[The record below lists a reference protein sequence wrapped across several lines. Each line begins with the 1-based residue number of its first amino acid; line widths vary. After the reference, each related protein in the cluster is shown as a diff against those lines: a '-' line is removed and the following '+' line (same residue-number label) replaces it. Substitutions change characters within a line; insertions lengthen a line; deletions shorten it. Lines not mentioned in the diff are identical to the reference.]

1 MKPKLLLIAFILFSS
16 IGYSQLIEIRGKIV
30 DSTTGISLPGVNI
43 KQKNSNNNVS
53 SDIDG
58 NFVFYNLNS
67 GSTIVFSFI
76 GYKNYELKVS
86 KSEKINV
93 FLNEDTKSLEEVVV
107 LGYSSKKKKYITG
120 AVAVLSSKTIQ
131 ELRPIKVEQALQGTV
146 SGLTVTAQSGAP
158 GAGLNIRIR
167 GVGTNGKPDA
177 TVLIDGSIGDLSIL
191 NPEDIESITVLKDA
205 QAAIYGTLGANGI
218 VIVTTKQGKKNS
230 KTKVTFNNYT
240 GFQETTKELKLLD
253 ATEYAL
259 LLNESYANGG
269 QALPYTNVS
278 GLGTGTNWQ
287 KEVFN
292 KAPIINSDFTVSGGS
307 DKITYALSASDL
319 KQEGIIGQAKSG
331 FKRNTARLALGID
344 LSPKFKVQSNFIYTY
359 VNRKSLSE
367 NGLGSVL
374 FNALNTASVLP
385 TRDLNGNYTL
395 VPVTGYGVEV
405 INPLAQIENT
415 YNDYDLKKLNGNVKL
430 TYDVVK
436 NFKITSRIGFNTSN
450 SNGKSFS
457 KIVNYGGKVFDVTRS
472 SVSQNKINDNDY
484 TFDLFGE
491 YEKTFFGNHKIKATI
506 GTTVYK
512 QFGSGLFATGYDV
525 PNNSWDYADI
535 SLAQGFV
542 AASSVGSYKYDERR
556 LSHFAFLDY
565 SYKGKY
571 LISGTIRRDLSTK
584 FGPNKRVAIFPG
596 VTAGWLVTEE
606 SFLKKSNFL
615 NFLKV
620 RGSYG
625 VLGNDQIPNNSYIGS
640 LTNGSTYVFDGN
652 LVNGTAIGVLPN
664 PYVQWEEAKK
674 FDVGFDLKILNEK
687 IDITSDY
694 FDETR
699 SSLLLIGVP
708 VSGITGVG
716 APGSGAPTK
725 NAGKL
730 NNKGIEFAINYKDK
744 LSKNFNFGIGYNITK
759 LKNEVLDVNN
769 STGYE
774 EGGSFGVGQPR
785 PTRMQVGHPIG
796 YFYGL
801 QQEGIFQNQAE
812 INAAPSQSGLGS
824 GTAPGDIRF
833 KDVNGDGKIDLNDRT
848 QIGKPLADIT
858 MGLNISLNYKNLD
871 FIAYSYASI
880 GNDMIRNY
888 ERVSTDVNK
897 LNYVLGRWTG
907 EGTSNTVPRVTTG
920 ATNNTLFSSY
930 YVEDAS
936 FLRIQ
941 NVQLGYTLNKNV
953 SEKIG
958 ISKLRFYTSVNNVY
972 TFTKYRG
979 YDPAASNGALNG
991 NGIDNGFYPTPRTYM
1006 FGINLNF

>member
-1 MKPKLLLIAFILFSS
+1 MKPKLLLTAFILFSS

-30 DSTTGISLPGVNI
+30 DATTGISLLGVNI

-58 NFVFYNLNS
+58 NFVFSNLNS

-76 GYKNYELKVS
+76 GYKNFELKVT

-93 FLNEDTKSLEEVVV
+93 SLNEDTKSLEEVVV
-107 LGYSSKKKKYITG
+107 LGYSSKKKKDVTG

-131 ELRPIKVEQALQGTV
+131 ELKPIKVEQALQGTI
-146 SGLTVTAQSGAP
+146 SGVTVTAQSGAP

-167 GVGTNGKPDA
+167 GVGTNLQPDA
-177 TVLIDGSIGDLSIL
+177 TVLIDGSVGDLSIL
-191 NPEDIESITVLKDA
+191 NPEDIESITVLKDS

-240 GFQETTKELKLLD
+240 GFQETTKELNLLN

-269 QALPYTNVS
+269 LALPYTNVS
-278 GLGTGTNWQ
+278 GLGSGTNWQ

-344 LSPKFKVQSNFIYTY
+344 LSPKFKAQTNFIYTY
-359 VNRKSLSE
+359 INRKSLSE

-374 FNALNTASVLP
+374 FNAINVASVLP
-385 TRDLNGNYTL
+385 TRDLNGNFTL
-395 VPVTGYGVEV
+395 IPITGYGIEV

-430 TYDVVK
+430 TYDMFK
-436 NFKITSRIGFNTSN
+436 NFKLSSKMGFNMGN
-450 SNGKSFS
+450 SNGKVFNKKLS
-457 KIVNYGGKVFDVTRS
+457 YGGKVFDVARS
-472 SVSQNKINDNDY
+472 SVSQNKVNDNDY

-491 YEKTFFGNHKIKATI
+491 YEKTFFENHKVKATI
-506 GTTVYK
+506 GTTVYR

-535 SLAQGFV
+535 QLAQGIG
-542 AASSVGSYKYDERR
+542 AASAVGSYKYDERR

-584 FGPNKRVAIFPG
+584 FGPNKRVAVFPG

-606 SFLKKSNFL
+606 SFIKKSNFL
-615 NFLKV
+615 NFLKI

-625 VLGNDQIPNNSYIGS
+625 VLGNDQIGNNRYIGS
-640 LTNGSTYVFDGN
+640 LTNSSTYVLGGN

-664 PYVQWEEAKK
+664 PNIQWEEAKK
-674 FDVGFDLKILNEK
+674 LDVGFDLKILNEK
-687 IDITSDY
+687 IDITADY

-699 SSLLLIGVP
+699 NGLLIEFIP

-716 APGSGAPTK
+716 APGSGAPTA
-725 NAGKL
+725 NAGKV

-744 LSKNFNFGIGYNITK
+744 ISKNFNFGIGYNITK
-759 LKNEVLDVNN
+759 LKNEVLEVNN
-769 STGYE
+769 STRYV
-774 EGGSFGVGQPR
+774 EGGNFGVSQPF
-785 PTRMQVGHPIG
+785 PSRMEVGHSLG
-796 YFYGL
+796 YFYGF
-801 QQEGIFQNQAE
+801 QQVGIFQNQAE

-824 GTAPGDIRF
+824 ATAPGDIRF
-833 KDVNGDGKIDLNDRT
+833 KDVNGDGKIDLNDKT
-848 QIGKPLADIT
+848 DIGKPIADIT

-880 GNDMIRNY
+880 GNDMVRNY
-888 ERVSTDVNK
+888 ERISPDVNK

-907 EGTSNTVPRVTTG
+907 EGTSNSVPRVTTG
-920 ATNNTLFSSY
+920 ATNNNLFSSY

-958 ISKLRFYTSVNNVY
+958 ISKLRLYTAINNVY

-979 YDPAASNGALNG
+979 FDPAASSGAAIG
-991 NGIDNGFYPTPRTYM
+991 GGIDYGFYPTPRTYM